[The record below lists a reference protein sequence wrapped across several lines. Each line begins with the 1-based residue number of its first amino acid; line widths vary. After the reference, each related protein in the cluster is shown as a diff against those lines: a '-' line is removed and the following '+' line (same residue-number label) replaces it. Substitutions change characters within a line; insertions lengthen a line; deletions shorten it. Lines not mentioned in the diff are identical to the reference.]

1 MKRIYIALS
10 LVLAAL
16 CFASV
21 ETGFISGKTWVS
33 SGAVAEGM
41 ARLGCCKN

>member
-21 ETGFISGKTWVS
+21 ETGFISGKRIHSLQKLNVPTD
-33 SGAVAEGM
+33 
-41 ARLGCCKN
+41 

>member
-10 LVLAAL
+10 LILAAL

-21 ETGFISGKTWVS
+21 ETGFIRAKLIHSLQKLNVPTD
-33 SGAVAEGM
+33 
-41 ARLGCCKN
+41 